1 MNRRPAVVLLAAVAL
16 CASSATEPSGYRME
30 DYRTAVP
37 ATLAGAVVV
46 DTTTAMAIHR
56 DGSAVF
62 IDVLPRPPKPA
73 GLPPGTPWRDRPH
86 DGIPGSVW
94 LPNVGYGALAP
105 EVDAYYRH
113 HLDRLTAGDRGRPLV
128 VFCLAE
134 CWMSWNAAKRAVSY
148 GYTRVH
154 WYPDGT
160 DGWQAADGQ
169 LVPVEPAP

>member
-1 MNRRPAVVLLAAVAL
+1 MSHRPAAVLLAAVVL
-16 CASSATEPSGYRME
+16 CASSVTEPDGYRME
-30 DYRTAVP
+30 NYRAPVP
-37 ATLAGAVVV
+37 ATLEGAVVL
-46 DTTTAMAIHR
+46 DTAAAMAMHR

-62 IDVLPRPPKPA
+62 VDVLARPPKPA

-86 DGIPGSVW
+86 VSIPGSVW

-105 EVDAYYRH
+105 EVDAYYRR
-113 HLDRLTAGDRGRPLV
+113 HLDRLTAGDRGRPLA

-134 CWMSWNAAKRAVSY
+134 CWMSWNAAKRAVAY

-160 DGWQAADGQ
+160 DGWLAAGGR
-169 LVPVEPAP
+169 LLPVEPAP